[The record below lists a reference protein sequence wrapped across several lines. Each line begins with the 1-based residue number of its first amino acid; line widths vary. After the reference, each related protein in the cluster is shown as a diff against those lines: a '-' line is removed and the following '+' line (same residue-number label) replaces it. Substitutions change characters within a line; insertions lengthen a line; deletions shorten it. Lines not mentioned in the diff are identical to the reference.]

1 MRNISN
7 PDDLLGKAY
16 DSRIARRLVAQVSPY
31 KRPASIAVVLIL
43 LVTGFELAI
52 PYLFGLSVDIVRDA
66 IDGTTGRSFLGL
78 HGNDALNMLGIA
90 FLAVLLLRF
99 VARYFEMYLMG
110 RVGQRIVYD
119 LRSSMFAHIQ
129 RLDVRYIDRRGVGS
143 IMSRLQNDVSVIDQL
158 FADGLVDIL
167 SQMALLVGIIVLMW
181 VTNWKLALVAFALL
195 PIMIIMMRF
204 WRQRAILTYRQT
216 RITIARVNGF
226 LAENIAGMRVIQSF
240 TREPRNLGAFTD
252 LNDENL
258 DANLD
263 AARLS
268 AFLFPFV
275 TFVEYVTIALV
286 LYVGGRMVDG
296 VAFTVGEL
304 VTFVAYVA
312 RFYEPINQLS
322 QAYNTLQAATAAGER
337 IYSILDAEPEIKDA
351 PNAIELPRIKGHVEF
366 DHVRFGYDEVEVLHD
381 IQLEVQPGESIA
393 FVGETGAGKSSMIN
407 LLTRFYDV
415 RQGAIRIDGYDV
427 RDVTQ
432 ESLRSQL
439 GVVPQDTF
447 LFAGTI
453 RDNIKFARPD
463 ATDEEMIAA
472 ATAVGAHD
480 FITALAGGYDAEV
493 HERGA
498 TLSVGQRQL
507 LSFARALIADPR
519 IIVLDEAT
527 SSVDTETEQ
536 VIQSAL
542 RTLLAG
548 RTSFIIA
555 HRLSTIRES
564 SRVVVLD
571 HGRIVEAGSHDEL
584 LERRGTYHK
593 LYTMQFR
600 TAEAAAD

>member
-1 MRNISN
+1 
-7 PDDLLGKAY
+7 
-16 DSRIARRLVAQVSPY
+16 
-31 KRPASIAVVLIL
+31 
-43 LVTGFELAI
+43 
-52 PYLFGLSVDIVRDA
+52 
-66 IDGTTGRSFLGL
+66 
-78 HGNDALNMLGIA
+78 
-90 FLAVLLLRF
+90 
-99 VARYFEMYLMG
+99 
-110 RVGQRIVYD
+110 
-119 LRSSMFAHIQ
+119 
-129 RLDVRYIDRRGVGS
+129 
-143 IMSRLQNDVSVIDQL
+143 
-158 FADGLVDIL
+158 
-167 SQMALLVGIIVLMW
+167 
-181 VTNWKLALVAFALL
+181 
-195 PIMIIMMRF
+195 
-204 WRQRAILTYRQT
+204 
-216 RITIARVNGF
+216 
-226 LAENIAGMRVIQSF
+226 
-240 TREPRNLGAFTD
+240 
-252 LNDENL
+252 
-258 DANLD
+258 
-263 AARLS
+263 
-268 AFLFPFV
+268 
-275 TFVEYVTIALV
+275 
-286 LYVGGRMVDG
+286 MVDG

>member
-1 MRNISN
+1 MYQATD
-7 PDDLLGKAY
+7 PDDLLGRAY
-16 DSRIARRLVAQVSPY
+16 DSRIARRLVLQVQPY
-31 KRPASIAVVLIL
+31 RRAALIAITLIL
-43 LVTGFELAI
+43 FVTLLELAI

-66 IDGTTGRSFLGL
+66 VDGTSGRTFLGRA
-78 HGNDALNMLGIA
+78 GNDALNALGIA
-90 FLAVLLLRF
+90 FLVVLMLRF
-99 VARYFEMYLMG
+99 VARYFETFLMG
-110 RVGQRIVYD
+110 QVGQRIVYD
-119 LRSSMFAHIQ
+119 LRSSMFARIQ
-129 RLDVRYIDRRGVGS
+129 QLSVRYIDKRGVGS
-143 IMSRLQNDVSVIDQL
+143 IMSRLQNDVAVIDQL

-167 SQMALLVGIIVLMW
+167 SQVALLIGIIILMW
-181 VTNWKLALVAFALL
+181 FTNWQLALVAFALL
-195 PIMIIMMRF
+195 PVMFVLMVF
-204 WRQRAILTYRQT
+204 WRRRAILTYRQT
-216 RITIARVNGF
+216 RITIGRVNAF

-240 TREPRNLGAFTD
+240 TREPRNLRTFNGI
-252 LNDENL
+252 NDENL

-268 AFLFPFV
+268 SLLFPFV

-286 LYVGGRMVDG
+286 LYVGGRMVGG

-304 VTFVAYVA
+304 VTFVAYVG
-312 RFYEPINQLS
+312 RFYDPINQLS

-337 IYSILDAEPEIKDA
+337 IYTILDSEGEIADA
-351 PNAIELPRIKGHVEF
+351 PDAVDLPRIQGQVIF
-366 DHVRFGYDEVEVLHD
+366 DHVRFGYDDVEVLHD
-381 IQLEVQPGESIA
+381 ICLKVEPGESVA

-407 LLTRFYDV
+407 LLIRFYDV
-415 RQGAIRIDGYDV
+415 RDGAILIDGYDV

-432 ESLRSQL
+432 RSLRSQL

-447 LFAGTI
+447 LFAGSV
-453 RDNIKFARPD
+453 RDNILFARPD
-463 ATDEEMIAA
+463 ATEEQMIAA
-472 ATAVGAHD
+472 ATAVGAHE
-480 FITALAGGYDAEV
+480 FIVNLPGGYDAEV

-519 IIVLDEAT
+519 IIILDEAT
-527 SSVDTETEQ
+527 SSVDTETEL

-555 HRLSTIRES
+555 HRLSTIREA

-571 HGRIVEAGSHDEL
+571 HGKIIEAGSHDEL
-584 LERRGTYHK
+584 LERQGAYHK

-600 TAEAAAD
+600 AAVAAD

>member
-1 MRNISN
+1 MYRATD

-16 DSRIARRLVAQVSPY
+16 DSRITRRLVAQVRPY
-31 KRPASIAVVLIL
+31 RRAALIAIGLVL
-43 LVTGFELAI
+43 LVTVLELAI
-52 PYLFGLSVDIVRDA
+52 PYLFGLAVDVVRDA
-66 IDGTTGRSFLGL
+66 VDGTSGRSFLGRT
-78 HGNDALNMLGIA
+78 GSDALNALGIA
-90 FLAVLLLRF
+90 FAGVLLLRF
-99 VARYFEMYLMG
+99 VARYFEMFLMG
-110 RVGQRIVYD
+110 QVGQRIVYD
-119 LRSSMFAHIQ
+119 MRSSMFAHIQ
-129 RLDVRYIDRRGVGS
+129 RLGIRYIDRRGVGS

-167 SQMALLVGIIVLMW
+167 SQVALLFGIIVLMLL
-181 VTNWKLALVAFALL
+181 TNWQLALVAFALL
-195 PIMIIMMRF
+195 PLMVIMMRF
-204 WRQRAILTYRQT
+204 WRRRAILTYRET
-216 RITIARVNGF
+216 RITIGRVNAF

-240 TREPRNLGAFTD
+240 TREPRNLGTFTEI
-252 LNDENL
+252 NDENL

-268 AFLFPFV
+268 SFLFPFV

-286 LYVGGRMVDG
+286 LYVGGRMVGG

-304 VTFVAYVA
+304 VTFVAYVG

-337 IYSILDAEPEIKDA
+337 IYSILDAECEITDA
-351 PNAIELPRIKGHVEF
+351 PGAVALPRINGHVVF
-366 DHVRFGYDEVEVLHD
+366 DHVRFGYNEVEVLHD
-381 IQLEVQPGESIA
+381 ISLEVQPGESIA

-415 RQGAIRIDGYDV
+415 RGGAIRIDGYDI

-432 ESLRSQL
+432 QSLRSQL

-453 RDNIKFARPD
+453 RENILFARPA
-463 ATDEEMIAA
+463 ATEAEMIAA
-472 ATAVGAHD
+472 AKAVGAHD
-480 FITALAGGYDAEV
+480 FIVNLPGGYDAEV

-527 SSVDTETEQ
+527 SSVDTETEL

-555 HRLSTIRES
+555 HRLSTIREAN
-564 SRVVVLD
+564 RVVVLA
-571 HGRIVEAGSHDEL
+571 HGRIVEIGSHDEL
-584 LERRGTYHK
+584 LDRRGAYHK

-600 TAEAAAD
+600 AAVAAD

>member
-1 MRNISN
+1 MYQATD
-7 PDDLLGKAY
+7 PDDLLGRAY
-16 DSRIARRLVAQVSPY
+16 DSRIARRLVSQVRPY
-31 KRPASIAVVLIL
+31 GRPALIAVGLIL
-43 LVTGFELAI
+43 LVTLFELAI
-52 PYLFGLSVDIVRDA
+52 PYLFGLAVDVVGDA
-66 IDGTTGRSFLGL
+66 VGGTSGRTFLGRT
-78 HGNDALNMLGIA
+78 GGTALNALGVA
-90 FLAVLLLRF
+90 FLIVLVLRF
-99 VARYFEMYLMG
+99 VARYFEMFLMG
-110 RVGQRIVYD
+110 QVGQRIVYD

-129 RLDVRYIDRRGVGS
+129 RLGIRYIDRRGVGS

-167 SQMALLVGIIVLMW
+167 SQVALLIGIVVLML

-195 PIMIIMMRF
+195 PVMFVMMRL
-204 WRQRAILTYRQT
+204 WRKHAILTYRET
-216 RITIARVNGF
+216 RITIGRVNGF

-240 TREPRNLGAFTD
+240 TREPRNLKTFTGI
-252 LNDENL
+252 NDENL

-286 LYVGGRMVDG
+286 LFVGGRMVG
-296 VAFTVGEL
+296 GIAFTVGEL
-304 VTFVAYVA
+304 VTFVAYVG

-322 QAYNTLQAATAAGER
+322 QAYNTLQAGTAAGER
-337 IYSILDAEPEIKDA
+337 IYSILDAEPEITDA
-351 PNAIELPRIKGHVEF
+351 PGAIVLPRIKGEVVF
-366 DHVRFGYDEVEVLHD
+366 DHVRFGYTDVEVLHD
-381 IQLEVQPGESIA
+381 ISLEVQPGESIA

-415 RQGAIRIDGYDV
+415 RGGAILIDGHDI

-432 ESLRSQL
+432 RSLRSQL

-453 RDNIKFARPD
+453 RDNILFARPD
-463 ATDEEMIAA
+463 ATEDEMVAA
-472 ATAVGAHD
+472 AKAVGAHD
-480 FITALAGGYDAEV
+480 FIVNLPGGYDAEV

-507 LSFARALIADPR
+507 LSFARALISDPR

-527 SSVDTETEQ
+527 SSVDTETELI
-536 VIQSAL
+536 IQQAL

-555 HRLSTIRES
+555 HRLSTIREVT
-564 SRVVVLD
+564 RVVVLD
-571 HGRIVEAGSHDEL
+571 HGRIIEAGSHDEL
-584 LERRGTYHK
+584 IDRRGAYHK

-600 TAEAAAD
+600 AAEAAD